1 MRETVT
7 DATRPTVRPTLEI
20 VRHQF
25 EAWRKRR
32 PCRRRIPESLWQAA
46 VQLCKEHPVFGVS
59 QALRLNYNGLKN
71 RVPKATGGRGFS
83 AGEHRELG
91 FVRLDLG
98 APMTSPECWVEM
110 EASNG
115 ARMKMSFKGV
125 PRDFDPVELG
135 RAFWRQ
141 GE

>member
-1 MRETVT
+1 MRESHNLIN
-7 DATRPTVRPTLEI
+7 APAVRPTLEA

-32 PCRRRIPESLWQAA
+32 HCRSRIPEDLWEAAADLCQEHSL
-46 VQLCKEHPVFGVS
+46 CEVS
-59 QALRLNYNGLKN
+59 RGLRLNYSDLKHHVQKSKDRGLA
-71 RVPKATGGRGFS
+71 VGQHPD
-83 AGEHRELG
+83 LG
-91 FVRLDLG
+91 FVRLDLAG
-98 APMTSPECWVEM
+98 AIAVPECLVEM
-110 EASNG
+110 EAPNG
-115 ARMKMSFKGV
+115 ARMRMSFKGG